1 MKKNGSIKNTMVE
14 HIVNTSVDKVALIPL
29 AHVTQPSFESDG
41 SWTIKN
47 QHLVNVAY
55 KMKYLFIEYA
65 SCTCE
70 WVLQGH
76 ICKHQIGIIFMATNV
91 T

>member
-1 MKKNGSIKNTMVE
+1 MKNTMVE
-14 HIVNTSVDKVALIPL
+14 HIVNTSVDKMALIPL
-29 AHVTQPSFESDG
+29 THVTQPSFESDG

-47 QHLVNVAY
+47 QDLVNVA
-55 KMKYLFIEYA
+55 YLFIEYA

-70 WVLQGH
+70 WVLQGN
-76 ICKHQIGIIFMATNV
+76 ICKHQIGIIFMATDV